1 MRELLAHDWPGNVR
15 ELENALTRGA
25 IVARGPVVGREHL
38 ALGLSGGARR
48 STSPA
53 APGEEGDMTLDGAIE
68 RQIRR
73 VLQNTGGN
81 KTEAAGL
88 LGISRSRLARQVER
102 FGL

>member
-1 MRELLAHDWPGNVR
+1 
-15 ELENALTRGA
+15 
-25 IVARGPVVGREHL
+25 
-38 ALGLSGGARR
+38 
-48 STSPA
+48 
-53 APGEEGDMTLDGAIE
+53 MTLDGAIE